1 MQITEPVTMLTDYA
15 MGAASLFL
23 GLVLLRHIGPSNRT
37 TIRLWMISYAG
48 VCIASLLGGTYHGF
62 ASYFSVSGLRAL
74 WNVTIYASG
83 FAGGCIVAGAVASD
97 VHGHKEG
104 RKWLIAGTLV
114 TFAGI
119 AVQQTGFRHG
129 AAFNHN
135 DTYHLIQIAALYL
148 FFRCARVVEDRRES

>member
-15 MGAASLFL
+15 MGAASLRF
-23 GLVLLRHIGPSNRT
+23 GLLLLRRIGTRNRT
-37 TIRLWMISYAG
+37 TFRLWVIGFAG
-48 VCIASLLGGTYHGF
+48 ACVASLLGCTYHGF
-62 ASYFSVSGLRAL
+62 ASYWSASGLRAL
-74 WNVTIYASG
+74 WNATFYSIG